1 MSRLIF
7 HVDVNSAYLSWEAT
21 RRVKQGEDDIRLIP
35 SAIGGDKEKRTGVIL
50 AKSIPAKKYGVK
62 TGEPVGM
69 ALRKCPELF
78 LAKPDFRLYEQCSRA
93 FIEIC
98 KEYAP
103 VVEQVSIDE
112 CFLDMSGTERI
123 YPDPVA
129 IAHAIKDEIRNR
141 LGFTVNVGISVN
153 KLLSKMASDFEKPDK
168 VHTLFPQEM
177 NEKLWSLPVG
187 ELYTVGATTAE
198 KLNKARIR
206 TIGDLAGA
214 DLGRVQTVV
223 GKKLGEHIHNYAN
236 GIDDSPVLAEP
247 EEAKGYSNSTTLAE
261 DVTSSE
267 GAYRILLAL
276 SDSVAARMRADHA
289 RAFCVSVTIRDNNF
303 KNRSHQRKLK
313 EATDVTNE
321 IYALCKQ
328 LFDEMWD
335 RKTPLRLLGVALT
348 DIDRM
353 GGDQL
358 SLFTDEEK
366 ERQQK
371 LDKLT
376 DAIRGKFGS
385 GALIRAAAYDPAIN
399 VGKKHKAQLDLQRKN
414 TEAQSKHENE
424 KT

>member
-1 MSRLIF
+1 MS
-7 HVDVNSAYLSWEAT
+7 
-21 RRVKQGEDDIRLIP
+21 
-35 SAIGGDKEKRTGVIL
+35 
-50 AKSIPAKKYGVK
+50 
-62 TGEPVGM
+62 
-69 ALRKCPELF
+69 
-78 LAKPDFRLYEQCSRA
+78 
-93 FIEIC
+93 
-98 KEYAP
+98 
-103 VVEQVSIDE
+103 
-112 CFLDMSGTERI
+112 
-123 YPDPVA
+123 
-129 IAHAIKDEIRNR
+129 
-141 LGFTVNVGISVN
+141 
-153 KLLSKMASDFEKPDK
+153 
-168 VHTLFPQEM
+168 
-177 NEKLWSLPVG
+177 
-187 ELYTVGATTAE
+187 
-198 KLNKARIR
+198 
-206 TIGDLAGA
+206 
-214 DLGRVQTVV
+214 
-223 GKKLGEHIHNYAN
+223 
-236 GIDDSPVLAEP
+236 EP
-247 EEAKGYSNSTTLAE
+247 EEDNGYSNSTTLAE

-267 GAYRILLAL
+267 GAYKILLAL

-328 LFDEMWD
+328 LFDELWD

-353 GGDQL
+353 GGGQL

-414 TEAQSKHENE
+414 AEAQSKHENE